1 MYLKKKP
8 SSPYNQSCANLTT
21 LLALAN
27 VQCKHSIWPDPCDQ
41 ILRKWQSSTKPKQN
55 QAEQGS
61 MSSRRKSDLRA
72 QCLGTIER
80 KAPNPKRSRLINHLV
95 SFPHSWR
102 PMSLQTVLLF
112 CSHMVIVR
120 KARWKHLKTLKIVV
134 SLWMRNQ
141 MPLAYSPSRL
151 ITEPPTSP

>member
-1 MYLKKKP
+1 VFTHNNNQIHGVLLYDKTKNTIEFACIAH
-8 SSPYNQSCANLTT
+8 SINQSCANLTT

-102 PMSLQTVLLF
+102 PMSLQTVCTMPVKFPFTSDAELG
-112 CSHMVIVR
+112 
-120 KARWKHLKTLKIVV
+120 
-134 SLWMRNQ
+134 SLTR
-141 MPLAYSPSRL
+141 
-151 ITEPPTSP
+151 IHD